1 MKTLSKVIVD
11 VAAFLEL
18 SGDEVIDPDSAI
30 KTMEM
35 IRSEL
40 KEATPEEKKA
50 IAAAATAAAVSAR
63 SHDASEIAAEDGL
76 GKPGG
81 FSQPLTSPFGIGGK
95 RDCETRCSVRGE
107 LGTLGGML
115 DPGSVPLSR
124 GRC

>member
-50 IAAAATAAAVSAR
+50 IAAAATAAAVSACSR
-63 SHDASEIAAEDGL
+63 DASEVEIEFFEEFMENFD
-76 GKPGG
+76 
-81 FSQPLTSPFGIGGK
+81 I
-95 RDCETRCSVRGE
+95 
-107 LGTLGGML
+107 L
-115 DPGSVPLSR
+115 DVDEENPQG
-124 GRC
+124 